1 MPFPRRGRS
10 EAVQLLH
17 NIKLCAG
24 MLLEGENQSN
34 SKNQRHHII
43 FLAQE
48 AENICGCRPWNIPS
62 EDGSTMCWVVG
73 SVCFHQVLSVFFF
86 ARFCL
91 QKILIRLWKR
101 SEARNWNLFAIAR
114 RIVSGEF
121 AFCILVSEVSLIF
134 YILTFDF
141 TKYFQSLTNIT
152 QIALH
157 IERTESRA
165 T

>member
-1 MPFPRRGRS
+1 
-10 EAVQLLH
+10 
-17 NIKLCAG
+17 

-121 AFCILVSEVSLIF
+121 AFCVLVSEVSLIF
-134 YILTFDF
+134 TRPLPGV
-141 TKYFQSLTNIT
+141 
-152 QIALH
+152 
-157 IERTESRA
+157 ESTSGNSVHLSVCHHFLFFSFSFRL
-165 T
+165 